1 MANVQHQ
8 EVLQS
13 TTLMNTSIHLVNS
26 VMGLYTLLDQ
36 LTRTG
41 KLQNQRIC
49 RRNRHLSN
57 HLIVLPLFHSYD
69 QTKSRKS
76 CVHILS
82 LISRMHR
89 LSSSLS
95 APVPDLTIYK
105 VDWFAI
111 W

>member
-26 VMGLYTLLDQ
+26 VMGLCTLLDQ

-49 RRNRHLSN
+49 RRNRHFSN
-57 HLIVLPLFHSYD
+57 HLIVLPLLQSYD